1 MLGFGLGLN
10 KWRRVGGGYV
20 GLLDL
25 YPNAAAAYSLRK
37 LRAAYSGSAVRVRKE
52 VSSVSSETDIGF
64 LADGSLDT
72 VSLLAFASDADS
84 GDVFVVT
91 WYDQSLSNDA
101 TQSTAAAQPK
111 IVSGGSLVTENGKP
125 AVDFDGVDDYL
136 RNTDLISNQ
145 PTTHHLVAKANNI
158 GILTRFT
165 DGGVN
170 SSSRNSIYQNVS
182 SFQYFSGNNLTGD
195 LENTNQ
201 NLHYYLVNGVSS
213 EIAINGAAAL
223 TGDSGGYDLNG
234 ITFGARWDGAAQF
247 SDVIIQELIIYP
259 SDQSSNRTAIETN
272 INTFYS
278 IYP

>member
-1 MLGFGLGLN
+1 
-10 KWRRVGGGYV
+10 
-20 GLLDL
+20 
-25 YPNAAAAYSLRK
+25 
-37 LRAAYSGSAVRVRKE
+37 
-52 VSSVSSETDIGF
+52 
-64 LADGSLDT
+64 
-72 VSLLAFASDADS
+72 
-84 GDVFVVT
+84 VT